1 MKIQKDVIELKST
14 DFVSELFKKL
24 KDNDIKLSRDELNIV
39 ITEFVSLIHDVVLY
53 EEEEV
58 KINNFAV
65 FFLGKKAPRKLPNGE
80 GVPPGEIMR
89 VRLSEKF
96 KNKQS

>member
-1 MKIQKDVIELKST
+1 MIELKST
-14 DFVSELFKKL
+14 DFVSELLKKI
-24 KDNDIKLSRDELNIV
+24 KDNDIKLTKDELNIV

-65 FFLGKKAPRKLPNGE
+65 FFLGKKAKRKLPNGDY
-80 GVPPGEIMR
+80 VNPGEIMR